1 MTQMTCARQRL
12 AAAIDLP
19 AVLDAAYEAFED
31 MLAVLRRHQEDDEST
46 FPAFVLAAA
55 AAANGRDWI
64 AGADTL
70 PEGSPQ
76 DRAGDGLEDSDVA
89 DVDIARAVAA
99 LSGELAAR
107 LTSAVA
113 AGIGSA
119 GDRECCERAA
129 SEAAAITALL
139 GGVNPP

>member
-76 DRAGDGLEDSDVA
+76 DRAGDVLEDAAVA
-89 DVDIARAVAA
+89 DVARAVAE
-99 LSGELAAR
+99 LSRELAAR
-107 LTSAVA
+107 LTSAA
-113 AGIGSA
+113 AAAIGSA
-119 GDRECCERAA
+119 GDRGCCEHAV